1 MFIVH
6 NVIISDDS
14 DEITLPGVEEGSPT
28 KDVEPH
34 EYQGNLMII
43 KMIIMMMIFTIM
55 LIIMMIIVIISIMII
70 ITIIINDDSS

>member
-6 NVIISDDS
+6 NVIIGDDS

-34 EYQGNLMII
+34 EY
-43 KMIIMMMIFTIM
+43 
-55 LIIMMIIVIISIMII
+55 
-70 ITIIINDDSS
+70 